1 MFFAVG
7 QKIKE
12 LRKQIGLSQEELAT
26 GICTQAQISK
36 IEKGRCLSICIHSLF
51 NFPTFRR

>member
-1 MFFAVG
+1 MDFFAVG

-12 LRKQIGLSQEELAT
+12 LRKQIGLSQEELAS

-36 IEKGRCLSICIHSLF
+36 IERAMSIHMHPLSI
-51 NFPTFRR
+51 